1 MFKVLAQTTSKCGN
15 FVFGGCTSVEALI
28 NAITNSFFA
37 VVWVVAILFFVYGGL
52 LWITSAGDKVKA
64 ETAKTALTNGIIG
77 LVVVLGVNV
86 FVNIIGQLFA
96 GGDSFTKPEIGASI
110 PGFTKSAK

>member
-96 GGDSFTKPEIGASI
+96 GGSDFGKAPSIGATI
-110 PGFTKSAK
+110 PGLKN